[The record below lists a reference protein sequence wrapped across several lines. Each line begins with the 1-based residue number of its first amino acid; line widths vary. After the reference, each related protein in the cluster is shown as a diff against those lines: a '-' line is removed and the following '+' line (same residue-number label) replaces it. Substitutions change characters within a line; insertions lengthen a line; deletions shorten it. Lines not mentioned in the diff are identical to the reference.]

1 MLLNWILIALLIL
14 SLINLFRAFPYLIKK
29 KGNAIMS
36 KHFKKRVLF
45 SGLILFLLLIALLTG
60 QINPNLRPY

>member
-14 SLINLFRAFPYLIKK
+14 SLINLFRSFPYLINK
-29 KGNAIMS
+29 KGNSTMS